1 MSPAAAAVAVGGAA
15 VGYGSVVEASAM
27 PEAVAPGLD
36 GPVVPAKVA
45 PPGFQVHLP
54 VFEGPFDLL
63 LGLIAKHKLDITE
76 IALASVTDEFIAY
89 IRGHGSD
96 WDLDVASEFLVIA
109 ATLLDLKAARLLPAG
124 EVEDEEDL
132 ALLEARDLLF
142 ARLLQYRA
150 YKQVA
155 AVFSARLAEEARSH
169 PRTVGLEEPFS
180 RLLPEVLIGLGPHEF
195 AALAARALTPRPE
208 PVVGLAHLHAPK
220 VSVREQA
227 AILVERLR
235 RAGSATFRTLTADC
249 ADTVT
254 VVARFLALLELF
266 RETVVAFEQLTPF
279 GELHVRWTGDDAVD
293 VTLDVTVTD
302 EFDDG
307 GTQA

>member
-1 MSPAAAAVAVGGAA
+1 VDAEALTDAPAA
-15 VGYGSVVEASAM
+15 SR
-27 PEAVAPGLD
+27 
-36 GPVVPAKVA
+36 PAR
-45 PPGFQVHLP
+45 PGFEVHLP

-89 IRGHGSD
+89 IRSHGTD
-96 WDLDVASEFLVIA
+96 WDLDVASEFLVVA
-109 ATLLDLKAARLLPAG
+109 ATLLDLKAARLLPSG

-155 AVFSARLAEEARSH
+155 AVFARRMAEEARSF

-180 RLLPEVLIGLGPHEF
+180 KLLPEVLIGLGPREF
-195 AALAARALTPRPE
+195 AVLAAKALTPKPE
-208 PVVGLAHLHAPK
+208 PAVGLTHLHAPK

-227 AILVERLR
+227 VLIVDRMRRLR
-235 RAGSATFRTLTADC
+235 TATFRTLTAD
-249 ADTVT
+249 APDTHT

-266 RETVVAFEQLTPF
+266 RETVIAFEQLTPF
-279 GELHVRWTGDDAVD
+279 GELHIRWTGADDAEIK
-293 VTLDVTVTD
+293 VTD
-302 EFDDG
+302 EFDEGG
-307 GTQA
+307 GT